1 MRTPLASRARRSH
14 SRLVT
19 LGLAFVA
26 AGSYTACS
34 DSNAPQSIVAQGP
47 ITAMASG
54 TGHTY
59 VSLDPDGKPTE
70 VGVRFSESALES
82 LPAGTAM
89 VDYTFALPAEAA
101 ATPYTHVVIGWNPVG
116 HPPTV
121 YLAPHLDVHFYQI
134 TPAAREAIVP
144 SDAQFTARLAAQPTA
159 AFVPPSYVRTPGG
172 VPRMGAHWVDT
183 TSPEQNG
190 QAFTNTFIYGSY
202 DGAFIFAEPMIATAF
217 LRTHTAVNSAVK
229 VPAQYATSGRYPTR
243 YTVTFDSTAKEYQI
257 ALTGLVA
264 R

>member
-1 MRTPLASRARRSH
+1 MRTPLTSPASRSRSK
-14 SRLVT
+14 LAT
-19 LGLAFVA
+19 FGLALATAVF
-26 AGSYTACS
+26 YTACS

-47 ITAMASG
+47 TTAMASG

-70 VGVRFSESALES
+70 VGIRFSESALES
-82 LPAGTAM
+82 LPAGTTM

-101 ATPYTHVVIGWNPVG
+101 ATPYTHVVIGWNPLG

-134 TPAAREAIVP
+134 TPAAREAILP
-144 SDAQFTARLAAQPTA
+144 SDAQFNAKLAAQPSA
-159 AFVPPSYVRTPGG
+159 AFVPPSYVLTPGG

-190 QAFTNTFIYGSY
+190 QAFTNTFIFGSY

-217 LRTHTAVNSAVK
+217 LRTHAAVNAALK
-229 VPAQYATSGRYPTR
+229 VPAQYATPGRYPTR
-243 YTVTFDSTAKEYQI
+243 YTVTFDATAKEYQI